1 MKLSKHSV
9 DHMNIFRKNNCIS
22 SSQTTMSVKTEDV
35 LDQFYNDM
43 LDAYDNLVIVQKRSH
58 RLGNNFYEKTVTKI
72 ATPMQ
77 IIKSK
82 NGSGRYFPINV
93 EQHID
98 ATTQYMVDI
107 RFKTVFGRNVRII
120 FTTEEES
127 DDPILHPEV
136 YDKYVSFVYLWIT
149 IIHHYAKLECSQT
162 LTIYAYLTSLKKL
175 LPKTS
180 AEVIGV
186 NNVNTA
192 YTIPCSE
199 PSEIIIY
206 RKEEWFKVLLHE
218 SFHNFALDFA
228 TSPSDKCVKRIL
240 ETFPIDS
247 EVNLFEAYTEAWA
260 EIWNLVFCSFFKTH
274 SYSHSG
280 SLKKI
285 SDENYEKNLGNFL
298 GNFQE
303 LSEMEINYSVFQMVK
318 MLNHMGLNYSTI
330 HSKEAHLH
338 ALRKNLY
345 KENSH
350 VFAYYIAKGII
361 LFNYQGFLAW
371 CQKHNENILQFKE
384 THETQHAFCEFIERH
399 FNSKRFVKSV
409 GCCERLFSHL
419 VAISA
424 NKKSDPV
431 IQSARMTLC
440 EWV

>member
-1 MKLSKHSV
+1 M
-9 DHMNIFRKNNCIS
+9 
-22 SSQTTMSVKTEDV
+22 
-35 LDQFYNDM
+35 
-43 LDAYDNLVIVQKRSH
+43 
-58 RLGNNFYEKTVTKI
+58 
-72 ATPMQ
+72 
-77 IIKSK
+77 
-82 NGSGRYFPINV
+82 
-93 EQHID
+93 
-98 ATTQYMVDI
+98 
-107 RFKTVFGRNVRII
+107 
-120 FTTEEES
+120 
-127 DDPILHPEV
+127 
-136 YDKYVSFVYLWIT
+136 
-149 IIHHYAKLECSQT
+149 
-162 LTIYAYLTSLKKL
+162 

-228 TSPSDKCVKRIL
+228 TSPSDACVKRIL

-247 EVNLFEAYTEAWA
+247 QVNLFEAYTEAWA
-260 EIWNLVFCSFFKTH
+260 EIWNLTFCSFFKTH
-274 SYSHSG
+274 PQ
-280 SLKKI
+280 SLSSKKI
-285 SDENYEKNLGNFL
+285 SEENYEKNCETFL

-303 LSEMEINYSVFQMVK
+303 ISEMEINYSIFQMVK
-318 MLNHMGLNYSTI
+318 MLNHMGLNYSSI
-330 HSKEAHLH
+330 HSQEAHSH
-338 ALRKNLY
+338 ALRENLY

-384 THETQHAFCEFIERH
+384 THDTQHAFCEFIEKH
-399 FNSKRFVKSV
+399 FNSKRFIKSV
-409 GCCERLFSHL
+409 DCCERLFAHL
-419 VAISA
+419 TATTIDL
-424 NKKSDPV
+424 KSDPV

>member
-1 MKLSKHSV
+1 MKLSKHCKTNMTLFSE
-9 DHMNIFRKNNCIS
+9 NNCVP
-22 SSQTTMSVKTEDV
+22 SSQTALSVKTEDV
-35 LDQFYNDM
+35 LEQFYNDI
-43 LDAYDNLVIVQKRSH
+43 LDAYDDLTNARKHKH
-58 RLGNNFYEKTVTKI
+58 RLGANFYEKTITKVSN
-72 ATPMQ
+72 PSQ
-77 IIKSK
+77 IKKSERG
-82 NGSGRYFPINV
+82 GSVYFPENVNDHINNTAKYV
-93 EQHID
+93 
-98 ATTQYMVDI
+98 VDV
-107 RFKTVFGRNVRII
+107 RFKTVFGRNVQVL

-136 YDKYVSFVYLWIT
+136 YDKYVSFIYLWIT

-162 LTIYAYLTSLKKL
+162 LTIYLYLTSLKKL

-228 TSPSDKCVKRIL
+228 TNPSDECVKRIL

-247 EVNLFEAYTEAWA
+247 EVNLFETYTESWA

-274 SYSHSG
+274 PN
-280 SLKKI
+280 SLTSASPKKI
-285 SDENYEKNLGNFL
+285 SDENYAINFETFL

-303 LSEMEINYSVFQMVK
+303 FSEMEINYSVFQMVK
-318 MLNHMGLNYSTI
+318 TLNHMGLNYKSLY
-330 HSKEAHLH
+330 SKGSQLN

-350 VFAYYIAKGII
+350 VFAYFIAKSIV
-361 LFNYQGFLAW
+361 LFNYQEFLAW
-371 CQKHNENILQFKE
+371 CLKHNENILQFKE
-384 THETQHAFCEFIERH
+384 THENQHAFCELIEKH
-399 FNSKRFVKSV
+399 FNSKRFLKSV
-409 GCCERLFSHL
+409 DCSEQLFARL
-419 VAISA
+419 VMTC
-424 NKKSDPV
+424 NKKDP
-431 IQSARMTLC
+431 IMQSARMTLC

>member
-1 MKLSKHSV
+1 MKLSKHSRTHI
-9 DHMNIFRKNNCIS
+9 DLFRKNNCIP
-22 SSQTTMSVKTEDV
+22 SSQTSFSAKTEDI
-35 LDQFYNDM
+35 LEQFYNDM
-43 LDAYDNLVIVQKRSH
+43 LDAHDNLTIAKKREH
-58 RLGNNFYEKTVTKI
+58 RLGANFYEKTVTKVI
-72 ATPMQ
+72 SPSQ

-82 NGSGRYFPINV
+82 NGSSMYFPAHV
-93 EQHID
+93 GAHID
-98 ATTQYMVDI
+98 ATSKYIVDI
-107 RFKTVFGRNVRII
+107 RFRTVFKRNVRII

-175 LPKTS
+175 LPETS

-186 NNVNTA
+186 GNVNTA
-192 YTIPCSE
+192 YTRPCSE

-228 TSPSDKCVKRIL
+228 TNPSDECVKRIL

-260 EIWNLVFCSFFKTH
+260 EIWNMVFYSFFKTH
-274 SYSHSG
+274 HYSMSP
-280 SLKKI
+280 KKI
-285 SDENYEKNLGNFL
+285 SDENYEKNCDTFL

-303 LSEMEINYSVFQMVK
+303 ISEMEINYSVFQMVK
-318 MLNHMGLNYSTI
+318 MLNHMGLNYESI
-330 HSKEAHLH
+330 HSKEARSH

-361 LFNYQGFLAW
+361 LFNYQGFLLW
-371 CQKHNENILQFKE
+371 CQKNNENILQFKE
-384 THETQHAFCEFIERH
+384 THDTQHSFCEFIEKH
-399 FNSKRFVKSV
+399 FNSKRFTKSV
-409 GCCERLFSHL
+409 DCCERLFAHL
-419 VAISA
+419 ASTTI
-424 NKKSDPV
+424 NKKSDPLM
-431 IQSARMTLC
+431 QSARMTLC